1 MTTFIRYPNKDL
13 RLTETDRIWTAR
25 MVDAEGGGTEAEAAL
40 LLWTMIQ
47 RKYWGVGPY
56 TVNNPVP
63 RAFGGD
69 SWTEF
74 IRKFSQPIN
83 PAWYR
88 DGRMCRPGGRWA
100 GTEGCA
106 ENRLARRERLARTS
120 IRGLKPLARRMAD
133 LFMAGQV
140 PRPPSAIGVINF
152 RARDEADVAA
162 PLATFPFRTGNR
174 YFYNLTGVSK
184 DHPELAA
191 IRFVVN
197 GVEQPII
204 DLWSPAAVIPAPPPG
219 PGGALLSLV
228 PGAVTAFNNVGQN
241 SER

>member
-1 MTTFIRYPNKDL
+1 MPQFSEILDRCMIEILNSHLSAYHRAEIRFSFIEDSPKHIRCHLGKAIPRSHVISSLIRNRVTNRSWRYIED
-13 RLTETDRIWTAR
+13 D
-25 MVDAEGGGTEAEAAL
+25 
-40 LLWTMIQ
+40 
-47 RKYWGVGPY
+47 Y
-56 TVNNPVP
+56 
-63 RAFGGD
+63 
-69 SWTEF
+69 S
-74 IRKFSQPIN
+74 S
-83 PAWYR
+83 
-88 DGRMCRPGGRWA
+88 
-100 GTEGCA
+100 
-106 ENRLARRERLARTS
+106 
-120 IRGLKPLARRMAD
+120 
-133 LFMAGQV
+133 
-140 PRPPSAIGVINF
+140 IGVINF

-204 DLWSPAAVIPAPPPG
+204 DLWSPAAVVPPPPPG